1 MLLPADKFRSIIEL
15 TPLVSIDLVVKSA
28 QGKYLLGL
36 RTNRPAQNFWF
47 VPGGR
52 IQKGESLA
60 VAFKRLTKQELG
72 KELSIEQAKL
82 LGPFDHFYDDCVFG
96 CETSTHYIAIAYELI
111 IDQPIS
117 PPNQQHSE
125 YYWASI
131 NEIISRNDIH
141 ENVKAYFKKNTEQ

>member
-15 TPLVSIDLVVKSA
+15 TPLVSIDLVVKNA
-28 QGKYLLGL
+28 QGEYLLGL

-141 ENVKAYFKKNTEQ
+141 ENVKAYFKKDTKH

>member
-15 TPLVSIDLVVKSA
+15 TPLVSIDLVVKNA
-28 QGKYLLGL
+28 QGEYLLGL

-82 LGPFDHFYDDCVFG
+82 LGPFDHFYDDCVFDS
-96 CETSTHYIAIAYELI
+96 ETSTHYIAIAYELI

-117 PPNQQHSE
+117 PPDQQHSE

>member
-141 ENVKAYFKKNTEQ
+141 ENVKAYFKKNIEE